1 MGFIPPLFIEAFY
14 GRHLETL
21 KAMVQA
27 WPFVCLPLG
36 ILIDLPNVGPLQAVL
51 EALDV
56 LPDQKVHSR

>member
-14 GRHLETL
+14 GRHIETL

-27 WPFVCLPLG
+27 RPFVCLPLG
-36 ILIDLPNVGPLQAVL
+36 ILIDLPNVGPIRAML